1 MTEVNIEEDAAA
13 LRKAMKGL
21 GTDEDAII
29 KIVANRTNAQRQKI
43 KESFKNQFNRDL
55 IKDLKSELRGKL
67 EDAMIALFTEP
78 IEYDC
83 DQLKKAMK
91 GAGTNEDTLIEIIAT
106 RPNSHIQQIH
116 KKYREMFNKEL
127 ISDIHDEL
135 SGELR
140 DLMTSLLQGA
150 RDDQSKF
157 DEKSCIEKAEKL
169 YKAGEGKIGTNEQIF
184 YDILIKSSP
193 NEIIAINNEYCKIS
207 KKNLIQAIDSE
218 FSGKIK
224 KLLKTA
230 VYGIV
235 NPSEYFA
242 TRVREAVKGLGTN
255 DKLLMRILIS
265 RDEIDMPQIKEA
277 YHRLYN
283 RDLVDDVKNDL
294 SGDYKKLMVELCSH

>member
-169 YKAGEGKIGTNEQIF
+169 YKAGEGKIGTNEEIF

-193 NEIIAINNEYCKIS
+193 NEIIAINNEYSKIS

>member
-193 NEIIAINNEYCKIS
+193 NEIIAINNEYSKIS
-207 KKNLIQAIDSE
+207 KKNLIQAIDGE

-242 TRVREAVKGLGTN
+242 TRVSEAVKGLGTN

-277 YHRLYN
+277 YHKLYN

>member
-193 NEIIAINNEYCKIS
+193 NEIIAINNEYSKIS

-235 NPSEYFA
+235 NPSDYFA

>member
-1 MTEVNIEEDAAA
+1 MNVNIEQDAAD
-13 LRKAMKGL
+13 LRKAMKGM
-21 GTDEDAII
+21 GTDEAAII
-29 KIVANRTNAQRQKI
+29 KIVANRTQKQRVQI
-43 KESFKNQFNRDL
+43 KDSYSKQFNRDL
-55 IKDLKSELRGKL
+55 IKDLKSELNGKL
-67 EDAMIALFTEP
+67 EDAIINLFKDS
-78 IEYDC
+78 IEYDV

-91 GAGTNEDTLIEIIAT
+91 GAGTDEDTLIEIIAT
-106 RPNSHIQQIH
+106 RPNNYLQQLH
-116 KKYREMFNKEL
+116 KKYREIYNKEL
-127 ISDIHDEL
+127 ISDIHNEL

-150 RDDQSKF
+150 RDNESKF
-157 DEKSCIEKAEKL
+157 DEKTCIEKAEKL
-169 YKAGEGKIGTNEQIF
+169 YKAGEGKIGTNEKVF

-193 NEIIAINNEYCKIS
+193 NEIIGINNEYCKLS

-218 FSGKIK
+218 FSGKVK

-277 YHRLYN
+277 YKRLYD
-283 RDLVDDVKNDL
+283 RDLVNDVKNDL

>member
-1 MTEVNIEEDAAA
+1 
-13 LRKAMKGL
+13 
-21 GTDEDAII
+21 
-29 KIVANRTNAQRQKI
+29 
-43 KESFKNQFNRDL
+43 
-55 IKDLKSELRGKL
+55 
-67 EDAMIALFTEP
+67 MIALFTEP

-193 NEIIAINNEYCKIS
+193 NEIIAINNEYSKIS

>member
-29 KIVANRTNAQRQKI
+29 KIVANRTNGQRQKI

-193 NEIIAINNEYCKIS
+193 NEIIAINNEYSKIS

-242 TRVREAVKGLGTN
+242 TRVREAVKVLGTN
-255 DKLLMRILIS
+255 YKLLMRILIS
-265 RDEIDMPQIKEA
+265 RDEIDMPQFKED